1 MLYPHS
7 DLLSRVEREVDRRKD
22 EIISFLQGA
31 VRIPSVSCD
40 EAQIVEFLRGK
51 LVALGFDQAV
61 IDEIGNV
68 YGTVRGTK
76 GGKTLVYNGHV
87 DHVPPGEMEDPYSAK
102 IIDGREFG
110 VRGPVIYG
118 RATADMKSGIV
129 SMIMGAHIASE
140 IAGHLKENLTVTGVV
155 MEDATPG
162 HPGPK
167 YLVEKDGL
175 SGDAAII
182 TESTNLGLN
191 LGHRG
196 SSLIVV
202 RFKGKSAHAS
212 EPSRGVNALYHASKF
227 ISEFEMIRK
236 SFPRHEVL
244 GYPTAA
250 ITDVKVYPGAL
261 NVIPERCD
269 VFIDFRYIPEYR
281 MGELIRQIEN
291 LISRLKTE
299 DNAVTGEAS
308 IVRKHLRSHTGLESE
323 TEAVNLP
330 FYTSPSEE
338 LVKTSSEVLRGITG
352 KAELGTWTFGTDG
365 AYFASLG
372 IPTIGIGPGE
382 ERFAH
387 TVQEHVRV
395 SDLLDATKVYA
406 GINLAFC
413 G

>member
-1 MLYPHS
+1 
-7 DLLSRVEREVDRRKD
+7 
-22 EIISFLQGA
+22 
-31 VRIPSVSCD
+31 
-40 EAQIVEFLRGK
+40 
-51 LVALGFDQAV
+51 
-61 IDEIGNV
+61 
-68 YGTVRGTK
+68 
-76 GGKTLVYNGHV
+76 
-87 DHVPPGEMEDPYSAK
+87 
-102 IIDGREFG
+102 
-110 VRGPVIYG
+110 
-118 RATADMKSGIV
+118 
-129 SMIMGAHIASE
+129 
-140 IAGHLKENLTVTGVV
+140 
-155 MEDATPG
+155 
-162 HPGPK
+162 
-167 YLVEKDGL
+167 
-175 SGDAAII
+175 
-182 TESTNLGLN
+182 
-191 LGHRG
+191 
-196 SSLIVV
+196 
-202 RFKGKSAHAS
+202 
-212 EPSRGVNALYHASKF
+212 
-227 ISEFEMIRK
+227 
-236 SFPRHEVL
+236 
-244 GYPTAA
+244 
-250 ITDVKVYPGAL
+250 
-261 NVIPERCD
+261 
-269 VFIDFRYIPEYR
+269 IDFRYIPEYR